1 MGVPIINPWGT
12 FQDKYVKCK
21 EDVVDDCIACDWCSD
36 WEHRSCAGI
45 THKDLE
51 LLGSGKENIAFFCS
65 NCLPKV
71 VDVLT
76 LYQTYHKLDSE
87 LDVKF

>member
-1 MGVPIINPWGT
+1 MSS
-12 FQDKYVKCK
+12 VKI

-71 VDVLT
+71 VDALT
-76 LYQTYHKLDSE
+76 LY
-87 LDVKF
+87 